1 MAARKEK
8 RLEPRRKPVQRRSR
22 DTVQAILDAA
32 ARLFA
37 AAGYARTTTNHVA
50 ERAGVSIGSL
60 YEYFPSKDAILVALT
75 ERHLAEAE
83 ERLRAE
89 LAAVRRPGLALA
101 AVVRRLVDA
110 MVALHARDPGLH
122 RVLFEE
128 APLPP
133 RLRARVARLE
143 EEMAREVAALLA
155 SHGVPAAEAPRAA
168 RLGVEVLESLTH
180 RLIVHDAAR
189 TGAAAAA
196 ETRRHAAEIAT
207 LLTGYLEAKRAGGAA
222 PVMP

>member
-37 AAGYARTTTNHVA
+37 AAGYARTTTNHIA

-83 ERLRAE
+83 ERLAAE
-89 LAAVRRPGLALA
+89 LAAVRRPGMTLA
-101 AVVRRLVDA
+101 AVVRRLVDV
-110 MVALHARDPGLH
+110 MVALHARDPGLQ

-133 RLRARVARLE
+133 RVRARVARLE
-143 EEMAREVAALLA
+143 DEMAREVAALLA
-155 SHGVPAAEAPRAA
+155 SHGVPADEAPRAA

-180 RLIVHDAAR
+180 RLVVHDATR
-189 TGAAAAA
+189 GGSAAAS
-196 ETRRHAAEIAT
+196 ETSRQAAEIAT
-207 LLTGYLEAKRAGGAA
+207 LLTGYLEAKRAGRAA
-222 PVMP
+222 PAAP